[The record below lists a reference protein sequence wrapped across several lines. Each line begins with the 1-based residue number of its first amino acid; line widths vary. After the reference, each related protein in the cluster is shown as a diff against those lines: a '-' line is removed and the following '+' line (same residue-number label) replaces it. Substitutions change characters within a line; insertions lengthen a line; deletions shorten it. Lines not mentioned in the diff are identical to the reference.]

1 MCGIAGIM
9 SLRAATAE
17 WPRQLAAMTDAIRL
31 RGPDGEGAW
40 INPEEG
46 IALGHRRLSII
57 DTSNAGHQPMASQ
70 SGRYVIAYNGEIYNF
85 RELHDALDAEHGQ
98 IDWRGHSDTEV
109 LIEAISHWGVARTL
123 ERATGMF
130 GFALWDRKNR
140 ELTLARDRMGE
151 KPLYYGWQGTGASAV
166 LLFGSDLAALE
177 AHGSLDRSID
187 PAAVE
192 ALTTFGYI
200 PAPLSIYRSVR
211 KLLPGSFVTFTHA
224 GDRSGLAA
232 SYWSLAEEMAASQSC
247 ESVTG
252 ERAVRELETVLAKA
266 VKRQMVADVPLGAFL
281 SGGIDSSTVVALMQA
296 QSDRPVKTFTIGY
309 SEKAYDES
317 AAARGIARHLGT
329 DHHELIIG
337 SSDALAVV
345 PDLPRMYS
353 EPFADSSQ
361 IPTYLISRY
370 AREHV
375 TVSLS
380 GDGGDEL
387 LAGYNRYTLTNRT
400 WSKLERLPLAL
411 RKVLARSLMALS
423 APALNRV
430 GTAIVP
436 GKVRLLGDKLHKIGS
451 VLDSETIEDV
461 YARLLAAGNT
471 DGFDLRTILSRLPA
485 GQALPAGLG
494 PIRAMQLRDML
505 GYLPDDILTKVDRAG
520 MANSLETR
528 VPMLDPDVVRLTM
541 RMPADT
547 LIRDGAGKWP
557 LRQVLARH
565 VPKSLTSGPKMGFG
579 VPIDSWLRGPLREW
593 TESQLDKAERDL
605 GGVVDV
611 PRARLLWSQ
620 HLSGDS
626 NRQHQLWPILM
637 LAGWKSRS

>member
-9 SLRAATAE
+9 SLGAASAE

-40 INPEEG
+40 INADEG

-57 DTSNAGHQPMASQ
+57 DTSNAGHQPMTAQ
-70 SGRYVIAYNGEIYNF
+70 SGRYVITYNGEIYNF
-85 RELHDALDAEHGQ
+85 GELREALDAEHGH
-98 IDWRGHSDTEV
+98 IHWRGHSDTEV
-109 LIEAISHWGVARTL
+109 LIEAISHWGVAHTL

-130 GFALWDRKNR
+130 GFALWDRKDR

-151 KPLYYGWQGTGASAV
+151 KPLYYGWQGAGLAAV
-166 LLFGSDLAALE
+166 MLFGSDLAALE
-177 AHGSLDRSID
+177 AHPSLDRSIN

-211 KLLPGSFVTFTHA
+211 KLLPGSFVTFTHG
-224 GDRSGLAA
+224 GDRGGLAA
-232 SYWSLAEEMAASQSC
+232 SYWSLAGELIASQSC
-247 ESVTG
+247 EPLTG
-252 ERAVRELETVLAKA
+252 DEAVSELEAVLARA

-281 SGGIDSSTVVALMQA
+281 SGGVDSSTIVALMQA

-309 SEKAYDES
+309 AEKAYDES

-329 DHHELIIG
+329 DHHEFIIG

-345 PDLPRMYS
+345 PDLPHIYS

-387 LAGYNRYTLTNRT
+387 LAGYNRYTLTSRA
-400 WSKLERLPLAL
+400 WSKLEKLPLAL
-411 RKVLARSLMALS
+411 RKVLARSLTALP
-423 APALNRV
+423 APAINRA
-430 GTAIVP
+430 GTAFVP

-461 YARLLAAGNT
+461 YARLLASGNT
-471 DGFDLRTILSRLPA
+471 DGIDLRSILSQLPA
-485 GQALPAGLG
+485 GQALPAGWG

-557 LRQVLARH
+557 LRQVLARL
-565 VPKSLTSGPKMGFG
+565 VPENLTSGPKMGFG
-579 VPIDSWLRGPLREW
+579 VPIDSWLRGPLRDW
-593 TESQLDKAERDL
+593 AESLLDSAESDL
-605 GGVVDV
+605 SEVVDMR
-611 PRARLLWSQ
+611 RARKLWGE

-626 NRQHQLWPILM
+626 NRQHQLWPVLM
-637 LAGWKSRS
+637 LAGWKARS